1 MSHALSWRCR
11 GGGDKKRAPPPKPKK
26 EKKDKPK
33 KLSAEEIDMFND
45 AWENN
50 ELTSTLWELIS
61 QNRIDEFK
69 EVLRGNPGAAH
80 VRSEDGRGPM
90 WWAHEYKRTG
100 IIEIL
105 RKLKVSEKR
114 TDKNGKTPLDL

>member
-1 MSHALSWRCR
+1 MYFVDHFR
-11 GGGDKKRAPPPKPKK
+11 GGGDKKKQPPPKKDTTKQK
-26 EKKDKPK
+26 EKPK
-33 KLSAEEIDMFND
+33 RLTPEEIDMFNE

-50 ELTSTLWELIS
+50 ELTSHLWELIS
-61 QNRIDEFK
+61 QDRVDEFK
-69 EVLRGNPGAAH
+69 EVVRNNPGAAH

-90 WWAHEYKRTG
+90 WWAHEYKRTS

-114 TDKNGKTPLDL
+114 TDANGKTPLDL

>member
-1 MSHALSWRCR
+1 LSFSSN
-11 GGGDKKRAPPPKPKK
+11 GGGRKPQPEKKEPKK
-26 EKKDKPK
+26 EKETKPQ
-33 KLSAEEIDMFND
+33 KLTDEEIDMFNE

-50 ELTSTLWELIS
+50 ELTSHIWELIA
-61 QNRIDEFK
+61 QDREAEFK
-69 EVLRGNPGAAH
+69 ELMKANPAAAH

-100 IIEIL
+100 IIETL

-114 TDKNGKTPLDL
+114 TDQNGKTPLDL

>member
-1 MSHALSWRCR
+1 
-11 GGGDKKRAPPPKPKK
+11 
-26 EKKDKPK
+26 
-33 KLSAEEIDMFND
+33 MFNE

-50 ELTSTLWELIS
+50 ELTSHLWELIAH
-61 QNRIDEFK
+61 NREDEFK
-69 EVLRGNPGAAH
+69 ELIATNPASAH

-105 RKLKVSEKR
+105 RKMKVSEKR
-114 TDKNGKTPLDL
+114 TDENGKTPLDL